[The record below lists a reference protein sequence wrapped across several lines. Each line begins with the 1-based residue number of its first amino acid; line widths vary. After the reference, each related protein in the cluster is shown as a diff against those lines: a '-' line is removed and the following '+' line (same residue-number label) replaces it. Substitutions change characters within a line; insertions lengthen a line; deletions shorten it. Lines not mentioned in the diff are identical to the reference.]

1 MEIIESEIEIYNSK
15 MRLLNWLW
23 DEIKLYDADL
33 KEKINQKGQNL
44 PINL

>member
-33 KEKINQKGQNL
+33 EEKINQKGQNL